1 MRKDVLK
8 ARKKV
13 KNIDFQYLQIA
24 TIYLKILRMSRMSQ
38 IFLSSNFQYFR
49 DIDQYIRD
57 IPMIFILINMLDSSA
72 AQSIFSARL
81 EYIDNIYN
89 NILRSIFPMI
99 LENIDS
105 GYNWL

>member
-24 TIYLKILRMSRMSQ
+24 TIYLKILPMSRMSR
-38 IFLSSNFQYFR
+38 ILLSSNFQYFR

-57 IPMIFILINMLDSSA
+57 IPMIFILINMLDSKVVLRS
-72 AQSIFSARL
+72 QYFPR
-81 EYIDNIYN
+81 DW
-89 NILRSIFPMI
+89 NILTI
-99 LENIDS
+99 
-105 GYNWL
+105 Y